1 MLRRKMWKEKR
12 REVGRRPRILNY
24 QSVRL
29 NIPGQRG
36 KSYSC
41 YSKVKGL
48 KDCEK
53 EFRTQTL

>member
-1 MLRRKMWKEKR
+1 MWKEKR

-24 QSVRL
+24 RSVRL
-29 NIPGQRG
+29 NGPGQRG

-48 KDCEK
+48 KDCK
-53 EFRTQTL
+53 KDVRTQTL